1 MRSIDDVAF
10 DDIPVVDNH
19 CHAPLRAAQALD
31 APGFRRCF
39 TESRELA
46 IHRDHVPTALV
57 YRQALHEL
65 AAFLGCLPTE
75 EAVLASRAALPLPT
89 YLARLL
95 EDGDIRGLLVD
106 GGYQSAESVG
116 LDELSEQAAAA
127 SCRVWPVLRL
137 ETLAEELLPGCANL
151 GELAERFQAAV
162 RAAPGQ
168 GVVALKTIIAYRSGL
183 DVAPPSLSDAAEAFE
198 TIRRQGEARPRL
210 TAKPLLDYLL
220 WLALAEAAALR
231 LPVQIHCGFGDT
243 DLDLRRA
250 NPLHLR
256 PILEEPAFGSVPL
269 VLLHCHPFVDE
280 AAYLASVYA
289 QVYLDLS
296 LTVPFLGAAASR
308 AFADALAL
316 APASKV
322 LYGSD
327 GFSIPELYWLGAR
340 WGRRAL
346 ARALGEWRS
355 WGLPTA
361 DCRDAAERILHRN
374 AEELYRL

>member
-1 MRSIDDVAF
+1 LRSIDDVAL

-19 CHAPLRAAQALD
+19 CHAPLRAAPTLD
-31 APGFRRCF
+31 ALGFRRCF

-46 IHRDHVPTALV
+46 VHRDHVPHALF
-57 YRQALHEL
+57 YRQALREL
-65 AAFLGCLPTE
+65 AAFLGCPPTE
-75 EAVLASRAALPLPT
+75 EAVLASRASIPPPA

-95 EDGDIRGLLVD
+95 ADGGVRGLLVD
-106 GGYQSAESVG
+106 FGYQSGESLEPAE
-116 LDELSEQAAAA
+116 LAELAAAA
-127 SCRVWPVLRL
+127 GCRVWPVLRL
-137 ETLAEELLPGCANL
+137 ETLAEELLPRCADL

-162 RAAPGQ
+162 RAAPEQ
-168 GVVALKTIIAYRSGL
+168 GIVALKTIIAYRSGL
-183 DVAPPSLSDAAEAFE
+183 DVAPPSPADAATAFE
-198 TIRRQGEARPRL
+198 AIRRQGEARPRL

-220 WLALAEAAALR
+220 WLALAEAATLR

-256 PILEEPAFGSVPL
+256 PILEEPAFAGTPL
-269 VLLHCHPFVDE
+269 VLLHCHPFVAE

-289 QVYLDLS
+289 QVSLDLS
-296 LTVPFLGAAASR
+296 LTVPFLGASTPR
-308 AFADALAL
+308 AFAEALAL
-316 APASKV
+316 APASKL

-355 WGLPTA
+355 WGLPAA

-374 AEELYRL
+374 AEGLYRL